1 VVLNYCDIDIDLL
14 PVVLDS
20 TPAKQGLHIPGTH
33 QPILPP
39 SALKEEGP
47 DVLLLLA
54 WNHAEEILRHEV
66 DFRATGGRFLTPHL
80 IEM

>member
-1 VVLNYCDIDIDLL
+1 L

-20 TPAKQGLHIPGTH
+20 TPAKQGLHVPGTH

-39 SALKEEGP
+39 SALAEQNP

-54 WNHAEEILRHEV
+54 WNHAEEIVAREQA
-66 DFRATGGRFLTPHL
+66 FKARGGQFLTPRL
-80 IEM
+80 EVLS